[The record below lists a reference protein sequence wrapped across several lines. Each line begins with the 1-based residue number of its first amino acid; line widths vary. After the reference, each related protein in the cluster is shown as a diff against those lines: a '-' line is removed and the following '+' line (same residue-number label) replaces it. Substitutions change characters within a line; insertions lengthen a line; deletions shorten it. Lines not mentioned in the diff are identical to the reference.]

1 MEHTVANVTIGFLG
15 INALV
20 LIAGT
25 ILLFPISGIVATLM
39 IILAFVSILVF
50 IAGTKSEYGRRKPEE
65 EE

>member
-1 MEHTVANVTIGFLG
+1 MEQLVANVTIGFLG

-39 IILAFVSILVF
+39 VILAFVSILVF
-50 IAGTKSEYGRRKPEE
+50 IAGINSEYGHKKKPEE
-65 EE
+65 E